1 MPRRKVSPQRARLG
15 ERLRELRAARFRWGA
30 ALARRLGWQQTRV
43 SKLELGSQLPSD
55 EDLDAWVAA
64 TEAAPN
70 VRAELAELLTQARIE
85 HRVWGEDYRS
95 GSIAASQAQIGEL
108 EARATVIREYQPS
121 MLPSIVQTPAY
132 AREMLMAPGG
142 PVLVGAT
149 PDAPD
154 AVEAL
159 IAERVKR
166 QALLYEPGRQVQIV
180 LGQAALSVHFGSVE
194 TLIGQLDRL
203 VVLAGLTS
211 VNLRVLP
218 AAAPSPILPLG
229 GFSIH
234 DGETLWLETLTREMR
249 TTDPEE
255 IRVHTAAFEVAREAA
270 AAGADAVTLIQRVAA
285 ELRDR
290 SVTSPSNAGDLD

>member
-1 MPRRKVSPQRARLG
+1 
-15 ERLRELRAARFRWGA
+15 
-30 ALARRLGWQQTRV
+30 
-43 SKLELGSQLPSD
+43 D

-64 TEAAPN
+64 TEAGPG

-85 HRVWGEDYRS
+85 HREWGADYRS
-95 GSIAASQAQIGEL
+95 GSIAASQAQIGQL
-108 EARATVIREYQPS
+108 EAEARTIREYQPS
-121 MLPSIVQTPAY
+121 MLPSIAQTVAY
-132 AREMLMAPGG
+132 AREMLTVPGG

-149 PDAPD
+149 PD

-180 LGQAALSVHFGSVE
+180 LGQATLTVHFGSVE

-203 VVLAGLTS
+203 VVLAGLAS
-211 VNLRVLP
+211 VDLRVLP

-234 DGETLWLETLTREMR
+234 DDETLWFETLTREMR
-249 TTDPEE
+249 TTDAEE
-255 IRVHTAAFEVAREAA
+255 IRVHTAAFELAREAA
-270 AAGADAVTLIQRVAA
+270 ATGPDAVALIQRVAA

-290 SVTSPSNAGDLD
+290 SVTSPNNTSKFS

>member
-1 MPRRKVSPQRARLG
+1 MSRRKVSPQRARLG
-15 ERLRELRAARFRWGA
+15 DRLRELRAARFRSGA
-30 ALARRLGWQQTRV
+30 AIARHLDWRQTRV
-43 SKLELGSQLPSD
+43 SKLELGAQLPSD

-64 TEAAPN
+64 TEAGAG

-85 HRVWGEDYRS
+85 HREWGADYRS

-108 EARATVIREYQPS
+108 EAKATVLREYWPS

-149 PDAPD
+149 PES
-154 AVEAL
+154 VEAN

-180 LGQAALSVHFGSVE
+180 LGQAALTVYFGSVE

-203 VVLAGLTS
+203 VALSGLAS
-211 VNLRVLP
+211 VDLRVLP
-218 AAAPSPILPLG
+218 AAVASPILPLG
-229 GFSIH
+229 GFSLH
-234 DGETLWLETLTREMR
+234 DDETLWFESLTREMR

-255 IRVHTAAFEVAREAA
+255 IAAHLAAFELAREAA
-270 AAGADAVTLIQRVAA
+270 ASGPAAAALIQRVAA
-285 ELRDR
+285 ELR
-290 SVTSPSNAGDLD
+290 AGA

>member
-1 MPRRKVSPQRARLG
+1 MPRRNVSPARARLG
-15 ERLRELRAARFRWGA
+15 ERLRELRASRFRSGA
-30 ALARRLGWQQTRV
+30 AMARHLDWQQTRV
-43 SKLELGSQLPSD
+43 SKLELGAQLPSD
-55 EDLDAWVAA
+55 EDLDVWVTT

-70 VRAELAELLTQARIE
+70 TRAELVELLTQARIE
-85 HRVWGEDYRS
+85 HREWGADYRS
-95 GSIAASQAQIGEL
+95 GSIATSQAHIGAL
-108 EARATVIREYQPS
+108 EAEATVIREYQPS
-121 MLPSIVQTPAY
+121 MLPSIVQTVAY
-132 AREMLMAPGG
+132 AREMLTAPGG

-149 PDAPD
+149 AD
-154 AVEAL
+154 AVEAN

-203 VVLAGLTS
+203 VVLAGLAS
-211 VNLRVLP
+211 VDLRVLP
-218 AAAPSPILPLG
+218 AVAPSPILPLG

-234 DGETLWLETLTREMR
+234 DDETLWLETLTREMR

-255 IRVHTAAFEVAREAA
+255 IRVHTAAFELAREAA
-270 AAGADAVTLIQRVAA
+270 AAGADAVALIQRVAA

-290 SVTSPSNAGDLD
+290 SVASSSNASEFD

>member
-1 MPRRKVSPQRARLG
+1 MPRRKASPQRARLG
-15 ERLRELRAARFRWGA
+15 DRLRELRAARFRSGA
-30 ALARRLGWQQTRV
+30 AIARHLNWRQTRV
-43 SKLELGSQLPSD
+43 SKLELGAQLPSD

-64 TEAAPN
+64 AEAGAD

-85 HRVWGEDYRS
+85 HREWGVDYQS

-108 EARATVIREYQPS
+108 EAKATVLREYWPS

-149 PDAPD
+149 PES
-154 AVEAL
+154 VEAN

-180 LGQAALSVHFGSVE
+180 LGQAALTVYFGSVE

-203 VVLAGLTS
+203 VALSGLAT
-211 VNLRVLP
+211 VDLRVLP
-218 AAAPSPILPLG
+218 TTVASPILPLG

-234 DGETLWLETLTREMR
+234 DDETLWFESLTRETR
-249 TTDPEE
+249 TTDPGE
-255 IRVHTAAFEVAREAA
+255 IAAHLAAFELAREAA
-270 AAGADAVTLIQRVAA
+270 AAGPDAAALIQRVAA
-285 ELRDR
+285 GLRGR
-290 SVTSPSNAGDLD
+290 NATSPSNASEFH